1 MRWAIVALTVLAA
14 ALAPSTASAAV
25 FNVNT
30 TADLADAAQ
39 NGVCDADAA
48 TPGEQ
53 CTLRA
58 AIREANVNTALD
70 QVNVPAG
77 TFPLNSQLGAT
88 GDVQIDGAGAR
99 STAIAGGHLNFAASC
114 STRPDSLCSAELSD
128 LTVRKGGGISSVGH
142 LALARVT
149 VRDN

>member
-25 FNVNT
+25 FNVNS

-39 NGVCDADAA
+39 NGVCDASAA

-58 AIREANVNTALD
+58 AIREANVDPAVD
-70 QVNVPAG
+70 RVNLPAG
-77 TFPLNSQLGAT
+77 TFPLSSQLGAT
-88 GDVQIDGAGAR
+88 GDVQIVGAGAR
-99 STAIAGGHLNFAASC
+99 STAIAGGSLNFSASC
-114 STRPDSLCSAELSD
+114 SGPD
-128 LTVRKGGGISSVGH
+128 G
-142 LALARVT
+142 
-149 VRDN
+149 